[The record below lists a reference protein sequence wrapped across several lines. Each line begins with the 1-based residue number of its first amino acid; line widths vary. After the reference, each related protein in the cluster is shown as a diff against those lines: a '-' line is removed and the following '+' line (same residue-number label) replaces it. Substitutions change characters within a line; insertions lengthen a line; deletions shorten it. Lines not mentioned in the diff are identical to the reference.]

1 MDMSYLSDLNYLA
14 ILVSAVAYWVIGALW
29 YSPVLFGKIWGN
41 IVQPSEEAK
50 KKMGRNM
57 VLSFIG
63 FFLICFFMALVLHR
77 LAYYQEDMVFSIKI
91 ALAAAIG
98 FMALPM
104 WIGQLYANTSFNV
117 LIIDIAYHLVGFVVA
132 AIILTAWA

>member
-1 MDMSYLSDLNYLA
+1 MDFAYLSDLNYLA

-63 FFLICFFMALVLHR
+63 FFVICFIMAIVLNR
-77 LAYYQEDMVFSIKI
+77 LGEYSHELTFSIKL
-91 ALAAAIG
+91 ALAAAVG
-98 FMALPM
+98 FMAVPM
-104 WIGQLYANTSFNV
+104 WINQLYQNSSFNV
-117 LIIDIAYHLVGFVVA
+117 LVIDVLYHLVGFVVA
-132 AIILTAWA
+132 AIILTSWT